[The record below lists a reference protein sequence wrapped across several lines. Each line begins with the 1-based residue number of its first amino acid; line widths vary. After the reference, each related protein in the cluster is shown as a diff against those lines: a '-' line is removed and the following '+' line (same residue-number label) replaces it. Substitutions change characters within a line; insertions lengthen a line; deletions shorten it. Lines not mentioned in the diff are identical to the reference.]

1 MVFHLDPFLVRGCRS
16 YVKVQG
22 QRMKNFFSAKSESE
36 IRKKT
41 PSDGALRAEMA
52 ARG

>member
-22 QRMKNFFSAKSESE
+22 QRMKNFFRLKVKVKLE
-36 IRKKT
+36 KKT